1 MQFFLGSREIGCV
14 TSLFWPT
21 CDTLLLISNHLENFN
36 IFWVWETE
44 PKHRFWSADMWYLS
58 LPLLRFVSVSYYA
71 NFRRGTP
78 WYDRRSRRSVASRD
92 SLKYIDAIIRLLLRP
107 IKRKMSVPPSQS
119 LAHFP
124 QIRMK
129 WSGGLREAKNSS
141 QKRNSTYSLVK
152 LCDLGM
158 GLVVLRV

>member
-1 MQFFLGSREIGCV
+1 
-14 TSLFWPT
+14 
-21 CDTLLLISNHLENFN
+21 
-36 IFWVWETE
+36 
-44 PKHRFWSADMWYLS
+44 MWYPS

-158 GLVVLRV
+158 GLVVLRVWYIPCDEGTGLFSVCNSPNRKSRSQTLSKARLLL